1 MRVVIHARYL
11 NHNQTEQPIEGQLQA
26 CYKYAGNNSYTVIS
40 EYIDRAQSGTTD
52 SRAEFQRIIADSS
65 KHTFESVLVYQL
77 NRFERN
83 RFDSAANKSKLKK
96 NGVSPFGS

>member
-52 SRAEFQRIIADSS
+52 SRAEF
-65 KHTFESVLVYQL
+65 
-77 NRFERN
+77 
-83 RFDSAANKSKLKK
+83 
-96 NGVSPFGS
+96 